1 MKMERFDLLLG
12 ALACIGAALDAGSA
26 INAETNTFMWA
37 IRLLAVVGWLSVAI
51 SLGRGWYEHE

>member
-12 ALACIGAALDAGSA
+12 ALACIGAALDSGNA
-26 INAETNTFMWA
+26 INSETSTLMWA
-37 IRLLAVVGWLSVAI
+37 IRLLAVAGWISVAI